1 MTENEITNYL
11 TLSRELFNHPLWE
24 DKPFSK
30 GQAWIDLVQ
39 LANFKDKEVIFK
51 GEVITCKRGDVNLSI
66 LELSKRWGWSRQTVR
81 RFLDFLEHEKMCTTK
96 CTTHRTTITLINY
109 DKFNIPCATN
119 VTTKR
124 ATSGQQVDTTNKDI
138 KEIEKDKSFST
149 KKVAKKFLTDKPS
162 IPLIDQ
168 TEYFIDEDFYN
179 ECVKA
184 YPGVDID
191 KELLGMRVW
200 CIANPKQKKTRRGV
214 TKFINGWLNRAEP
227 TKPVQQKSGV
237 SEALKNFMNRSYMTI
252 CGHWQKNHGI
262 DLTKE
267 DALYFRDK
275 MLSLGDEN
283 RVKFMVE
290 KFRRNA
296 DQDEISDFKEF
307 TDAWLLENGNL

>member
-1 MTENEITNYL
+1 MQGSIKLYRSFLDWEWWNDHNTSRVFLYLLLNANWKDSKYRGYDVPKGSLVVGRKALAKSVGLSEQQIRTSLEHLKSTNEITTKVTNKF
-11 TLSRELFNHPLWE
+11 TIITVVNWE
-24 DKPFSK
+24 KYQCSEEQSTNK
-30 GQAWIDLVQ
+30 
-39 LANFKDKEVIFK
+39 
-51 GEVITCKRGDVNLSI
+51 
-66 LELSKRWGWSRQTVR
+66 
-81 RFLDFLEHEKMCTTK
+81 TT
-96 CTTHRTTITLINY
+96 N
-109 DKFNIPCATN
+109 NSTN
-119 VTTKR
+119 EQPTSNQQVTTSEER
-124 ATSGQQVDTTNKDI
+124 NNI

-214 TKFINGWLNRAEP
+214 TKFINGWLSRAEP

-275 MLSLGDEN
+275 MLALGDEN